1 MSQAAM
7 LNQLLRD
14 AGPLSD
20 ATLEPEVRKA
30 MKTADIQ
37 PEARV
42 RWVFQVVRGPDNLIA
57 EVIAE
62 RIVEA
67 PQ

>member
-1 MSQAAM
+1 M

-20 ATLEPEVRKA
+20 ATLNPTVRRVMKA
-30 MKTADIQ
+30 AAIQ
-37 PEARV
+37 PEPRV
-42 RWVFQVVRGPDNLIA
+42 RWVFDVIRDPDTKLIV

-62 RIVEA
+62 RIVEDV
-67 PQ
+67 